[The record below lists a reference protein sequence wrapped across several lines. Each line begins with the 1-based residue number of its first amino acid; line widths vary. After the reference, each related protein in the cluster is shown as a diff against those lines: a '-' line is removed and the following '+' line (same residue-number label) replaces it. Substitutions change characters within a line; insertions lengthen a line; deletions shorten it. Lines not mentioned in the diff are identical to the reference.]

1 MVETEAVLFAL
12 TPAGDLVVFAPSDK
26 EFKKLARYK
35 IGTDTFAYPVI
46 AGARIYIKDKIH
58 ADAMDL

>member
-1 MVETEAVLFAL
+1 MFAL